1 MLFLLP
7 AANTNLIVIFPLK
20 FFSSNHL
27 CDARKQTNIL
37 MFPREA
43 EEEGD
48 SWILI
53 PPDAFSFISSCLAPF
68 LFFLS
73 SNDQVL
79 HS

>member
-20 FFSSNHL
+20 VFSSNHL

-37 MFPREA
+37 TFLREA
-43 EEEGD
+43 EGD
-48 SWILI
+48 SWMLI
-53 PPDAFSFISSCLAPF
+53 PPDAFSFISSCLAPL

-73 SNDQVL
+73 SNNQVL
-79 HS
+79 HH